1 MKLVWLQRGKE
12 WGQQQVSACCSF
24 ILSFILATFAFHCKH
39 HKAKFASENIRHLPR
54 SLPQQIGMFSI
65 QQSAIHRGAAAKA
78 FLRGAP
84 RLMLAAVMF
93 FQ

>member
-1 MKLVWLQRGKE
+1 MGPATGQCLLQFYSQLYSCYLCFSLQTPQSKD
-12 WGQQQVSACCSF
+12 
-24 ILSFILATFAFHCKH
+24 
-39 HKAKFASENIRHLPR
+39 ASENILHLPR
-54 SLPQQIGMFSI
+54 SLPQQIGMFSF